1 MLYYFCIKIIVH
13 LFKTIRLKKENNIC
27 NEGSSVISDN
37 ISWMIISE
45 KSRTFVNYTLDHSP
59 CLEVK
64 EDKLFSLI
72 ENLGMFESKF
82 LPAFE
87 SSLIS
92 SADLNCVPLLR
103 GRR

>member
-1 MLYYFCIKIIVH
+1 MVH

-27 NEGSSVISDN
+27 NEGSSLISDN
-37 ISWMIISE
+37 ISWMIISQ
-45 KSRTFVNYTLDHSP
+45 KSRTFLNCTLDHSP

-82 LPAFE
+82 LPALE
-87 SSLIS
+87 SSLINS
-92 SADLNCVPLLR
+92 THLNCVPLLR